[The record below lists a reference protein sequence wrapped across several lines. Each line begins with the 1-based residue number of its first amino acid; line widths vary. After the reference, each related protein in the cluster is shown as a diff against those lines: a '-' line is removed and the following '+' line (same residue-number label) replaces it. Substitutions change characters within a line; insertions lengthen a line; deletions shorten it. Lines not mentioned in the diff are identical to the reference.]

1 MPLPEIPDSWFKLIN
16 VLWPIVL
23 SVLGVLG
30 YSSLTSKQKVI
41 ENGQVVSHQKLD
53 AVQDKQAE
61 NSAKIDETHKEVT
74 KMTGVPKK

>member
-41 ENGQVVSHQKLD
+41 ENGQVISHQKLD
-53 AVQDKQAE
+53 SVQEKQAE
-61 NSAKIDETHKEVT
+61 NAAKIDETHKEVV